1 MRHAS
6 TPPPIT
12 PSRRAERPQD
22 ARKPLGRYLLPLAA
36 LALLSGL
43 TAPEAKA
50 QWTVIDPAHIA
61 KTVWNGRKI
70 VDQVRNQAEQI
81 RNEVEMLRRL
91 PEPPWREIRARV
103 AELEEVMRAG
113 EALAFSMDGLLDEF
127 GVTFP
132 GFRDY
137 ADWSAERRAQF
148 DRSLQTL
155 ANSLMGLQQQGQQIA
170 LSQAELDRIKA
181 MRASGQTSATELG
194 NTIGAFAAEE
204 LVLLRQL
211 IAVQANAQAVAAAQR
226 INDEAQRAAA
236 QEARIRAM
244 ADYEPPHRP
253 GLHRHLLR
261 RRRLTSTTPPSTR
274 PMTRIPQTI
283 TFALCAL
290 LAAVSGG
297 RLVGCAPSVEDVA
310 EGDDPLA
317 ALTVGAPSERYGG
330 RYWLLKRD
338 EDRSLFDEAL
348 AYCEGEEEAERL
360 AEHPNCGPVIAAA
373 RFAESRERPRPQ
385 GRGFTGILSEDAAAY
400 ERDTAGSGIPADTA
414 GSR

>member
-1 MRHAS
+1 MHLAS

-22 ARKPLGRYLLPLAA
+22 ARKPLSRFLLPLAA

-103 AELEEVMRAG
+103 SELEEVMRAG

-170 LSQAELDRIKA
+170 LSQAELDRIKS

-236 QEARIRAM
+236 QEERVRGM
-244 ADYEPPHRP
+244 ADYE
-253 GLHRHLLR
+253 
-261 RRRLTSTTPPSTR
+261 
-274 PMTRIPQTI
+274 
-283 TFALCAL
+283 
-290 LAAVSGG
+290 
-297 RLVGCAPSVEDVA
+297 
-310 EGDDPLA
+310 
-317 ALTVGAPSERYGG
+317 
-330 RYWLLKRD
+330 
-338 EDRSLFDEAL
+338 
-348 AYCEGEEEAERL
+348 
-360 AEHPNCGPVIAAA
+360 HPT
-373 RFAESRERPRPQ
+373 
-385 GRGFTGILSEDAAAY
+385 GRGFTGVLDDDG
-400 ERDTAGSGIPADTA
+400 R
-414 GSR
+414 

>member
-1 MRHAS
+1 MRPAS
-6 TPPPIT
+6 TPTSIT
-12 PSRRAERPQD
+12 PSRRSERSQD
-22 ARKPLGRYLLPLAA
+22 ARKPLGRYLLSLAA

-61 KTVWNGRKI
+61 KTIWNGRQI
-70 VDQVRNQAEQI
+70 VEQVRNQANQI

-132 GFRDY
+132 GFRNY
-137 ADWSAERRAQF
+137 ADWSTERRTQF

-236 QEARIRAM
+236 QEERIRGM
-244 ADYEPPHRP
+244 ADYE
-253 GLHRHLLR
+253 
-261 RRRLTSTTPPSTR
+261 
-274 PMTRIPQTI
+274 
-283 TFALCAL
+283 
-290 LAAVSGG
+290 
-297 RLVGCAPSVEDVA
+297 
-310 EGDDPLA
+310 
-317 ALTVGAPSERYGG
+317 
-330 RYWLLKRD
+330 
-338 EDRSLFDEAL
+338 
-348 AYCEGEEEAERL
+348 
-360 AEHPNCGPVIAAA
+360 HPT
-373 RFAESRERPRPQ
+373 
-385 GRGFTGILSEDAAAY
+385 GRGFTGVLDDDG
-400 ERDTAGSGIPADTA
+400 R
-414 GSR
+414 